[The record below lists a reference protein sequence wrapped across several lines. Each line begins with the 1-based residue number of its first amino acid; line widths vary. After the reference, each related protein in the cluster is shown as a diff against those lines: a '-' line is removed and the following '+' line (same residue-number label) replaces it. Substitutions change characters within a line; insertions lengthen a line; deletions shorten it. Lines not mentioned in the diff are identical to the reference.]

1 MAHPEPDASR
11 LSVEQARELA
21 RVAGK
26 VLGGLKRT
34 ERRVCERCGKP
45 FVGTSRARYCSVNCR
60 TRAWQL
66 RQPDYTARRRAQRQ
80 ARGRGHAGTPTE
92 PEPAP

>member
-34 ERRVCERCGKP
+34 EARVCERCGKP

-66 RQPDYTARRRAQRQ
+66 RQPDYAARRRAQRQ
-80 ARGRGHAGTPTE
+80 ARHGQRSPADTPH
-92 PEPAP
+92 P